1 MSIAIIRAFVR
12 LCQMIESNKDI
23 AFRVGKPERGHER
36 AASVIEVLVEDID
49 ELSRQ
54 VKDLKGAPARDQT
67 PSALSRIDPPPLA
80 RNDPGILN

>member
-67 PSALSRIDPPPLA
+67 QNWVRPR
-80 RNDPGILN
+80 